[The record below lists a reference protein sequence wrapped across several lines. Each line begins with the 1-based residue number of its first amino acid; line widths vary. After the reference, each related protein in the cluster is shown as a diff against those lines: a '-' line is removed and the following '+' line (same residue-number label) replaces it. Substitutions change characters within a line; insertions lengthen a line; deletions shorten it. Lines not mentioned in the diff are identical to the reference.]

1 MKRPLFQAGTGA
13 LLLVAA
19 LFFLGSGENIA
30 ALVMPVAA
38 HELGHLLALW
48 LLGLPVRCFRIELRG
63 FCIEYGGSAGALGH
77 AFAAAAGP
85 LAGIAYAFAASRL
98 AERLGNDWFHLTAG
112 ISILLSLFNLLPAL
126 PLDGGVILLRL
137 SCAILGEKRGRVL
150 TEGLGLV
157 VGAALLGGGFYL
169 MLQGHGLALE
179 LAAIWLLLSQESEGR
194 GLVKTPKMI

>member
-30 ALVMPVAA
+30 AVVLPVAA

-169 MLQGHGLALE
+169 MLQGHGLALA